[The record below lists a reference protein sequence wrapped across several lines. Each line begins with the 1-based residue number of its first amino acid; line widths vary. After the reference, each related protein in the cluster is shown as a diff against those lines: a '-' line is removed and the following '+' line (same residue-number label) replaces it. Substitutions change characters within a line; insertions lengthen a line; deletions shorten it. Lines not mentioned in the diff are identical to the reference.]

1 MQMTTFET
9 IVRELASVPEPFLL
23 RVLSF
28 MRFVKG
34 SATLATDSSRAP
46 RMPGLHIGQV
56 WMSEDFND
64 SLPDSFWLGDDE

>member
-1 MQMTTFET
+1 MTTFET
-9 IVRELASVPEPFLL
+9 IVRELASVPEPLLL

-28 MRFVKG
+28 IRLVKG
-34 SATLATDSSRAP
+34 GDTLATDSFREP
-46 RMPGLHIGQV
+46 RIPGLHKGQV